1 MNAPLPPPTV
11 LRRLGRVDYL
21 PTWEAMKRFTRERQ
35 QDTPDEIWLLEH
47 PPVFTQGLA
56 GKAEHVLRDIG
67 VPIVPIDRGGQVTYH
82 GPGQVVAYVLLDLRR
97 RGWTVKAMVHRL
109 EQVVIDLLADYGIE
123 AERRAGAPG
132 VYVGDAKIASL
143 GLKIRQGC
151 SYHGLAVNVDMDLAP
166 FAAINPCGYAG
177 LAVTQMSA
185 LCNERDADTVA
196 ENLGRHLL
204 EMS

>member
-1 MNAPLPPPTV
+1 MSAPLPPPTV
-11 LRRLGRVDYL
+11 LRHLGRVEYV

-35 QDTPDEIWLLEH
+35 ADTPDEIWLLEH

-67 VPIVPIDRGGQVTYH
+67 VPIIAIDRGGQVTYH

-109 EQVVIDLLADYGIE
+109 EQAVIDLLAGYGIQ
-123 AERRAGAPG
+123 AERHGGAPG
-132 VYVGDAKIASL
+132 VYVGEAKVASL
-143 GLKIRQGC
+143 GLKIRNGC
-151 SYHGLAVNVDMDLAP
+151 CYHGLAVNVDMDLAP
-166 FAAINPCGYAG
+166 FAAINPCGFPG

-185 LCNERDADTVA
+185 LCGERNLAAVA
-196 ENLGRHLL
+196 EKLGRHLL